1 MTCERGSC
9 QPDCAAG
16 GVLGGARVNAVHA
29 QDPSTAL
36 QVRDEVSFPLGSRM
50 TKADASVLR
59 SLPSKDNQHKK
70 KSARSRKGLKKKK
83 DSHTVQDELG
93 TKWKVLFDCVHD
105 TGNGLVCTRCTTP
118 AIPKRSLTGDRFF
131 VD

>member
-50 TKADASVLR
+50 TKSDASVLR

-70 KSARSRKGLKKKK
+70 KSARSRKRTQKKK
-83 DSHTVQDELG
+83 TVIQCKMNLVQNG
-93 TKWKVLFDCVHD
+93 KFCLTVCTTLVMGWCVHVAQ
-105 TGNGLVCTRCTTP
+105 LLQFLS
-118 AIPKRSLTGDRFF
+118 AA
-131 VD
+131 